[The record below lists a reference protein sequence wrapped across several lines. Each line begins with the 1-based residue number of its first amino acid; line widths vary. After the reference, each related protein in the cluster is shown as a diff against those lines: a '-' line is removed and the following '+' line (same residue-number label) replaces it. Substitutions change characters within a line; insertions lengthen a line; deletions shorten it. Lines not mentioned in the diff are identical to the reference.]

1 MLENN
6 DSSQQEKSLREILE
20 EYLKYWYVFV
30 LTGIIALVLAF
41 IYLRYSTVYYETTAS
56 IIIKDEKSGGVPEEL
71 AGISQLGGF
80 LGNLNSSK
88 LENELILF
96 NSKRINAEVVK
107 ALNLNISY
115 ILEGNIK
122 DRELY
127 SDKPFIVQFL
137 SFNDTI
143 GESRK
148 SPRVQLYILNLF
160 LAQNTKCEVLTM
172 L

>member
-1 MLENN
+1 M
-6 DSSQQEKSLREILE
+6 
-20 EYLKYWYVFV
+20 
-30 LTGIIALVLAF
+30 A
-41 IYLRYSTVYYETTAS
+41 
-56 IIIKDEKSGGVPEEL
+56 
-71 AGISQLGGF
+71 QLGGF

-148 SPRVQLYILNLF
+148 SPRVPTLYFELVSSTEYKVRSANNAIRW
-160 LAQNTKCEVLTM
+160 
-172 L
+172 